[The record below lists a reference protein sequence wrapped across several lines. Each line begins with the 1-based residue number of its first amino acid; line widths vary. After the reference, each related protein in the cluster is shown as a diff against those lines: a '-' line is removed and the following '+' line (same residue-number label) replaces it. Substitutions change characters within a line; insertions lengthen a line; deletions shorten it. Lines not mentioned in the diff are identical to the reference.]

1 MKDQIDTTYLV
12 KEKFDI
18 VHGEDGATVV
28 HVLLEV
34 SLQVL
39 EHEREGLVGVD
50 DIVQGHWEIDITVKT
65 QGT

>member
-1 MKDQIDTTYLV
+1 MTDHIDTTYLV

-50 DIVQGHWEIDITVKT
+50 DIVQGH
-65 QGT
+65 